1 MPLNDDDTVW
11 LVRQL
16 VATAE
21 LLGHEMK
28 PNAAA
33 LLADDLAVFDRAT
46 LAAAL
51 QRVRS
56 EHTGRL
62 TPKAILDRIDEAL
75 GRPAANEAW
84 ALASQALDERATVV
98 WTSEMSDAWL
108 IARPI
113 AAAGDMVGARMA
125 FIAAYERLVRAA
137 RDERRP
143 PEITVSVGW
152 DCEARDA
159 AIDKAIQVGLLSAE
173 SATHYRRPAL
183 TAPVFSP
190 KALLTG
196 RVETTKEAHQA
207 DATVRE
213 RIAALREEL
222 ASRASRSMQARVQRA
237 AAQRQ
242 DLAERKARAQHL
254 VEERLAAEGKGGTA

>member
-1 MPLNDDDTVW
+1 MPLNDQDMEW

-16 VATAE
+16 AATSE
-21 LLGHEMK
+21 LLGHELK
-28 PNAAA
+28 PNAVAMFA
-33 LLADDLAVFDRAT
+33 EDLAVYDRAT

-62 TPKAILDRIDEAL
+62 TPKVVLDRIDEAL

-84 ALASQALDERATVV
+84 AMASQALDERATVV
-98 WTSEMSDAWL
+98 WTREMSDAWL
-108 IARPI
+108 VARPI

-152 DCEARDA
+152 DREARDA
-159 AIDKAIQVGLLSAE
+159 AIDKAMHVGLLSAE
-173 SATHYRRPAL
+173 IAAHHRQPAL
-183 TAPVFSP
+183 PAPVFNP
-190 KALLTG
+190 VALLTG
-196 RVETTKEAHQA
+196 RVEATKEARQA

-222 ASRASRSMQARVQRA
+222 ASRTRRSIEAREQRA

-242 DLAERKARAQHL
+242 DLAERKAHAQRL
-254 VEERLAAEGKGGTA
+254 VEERLAAEVKGGTA